1 MESKAIKG
9 LSPDGSF
16 RAVVVEATAAVQ
28 EAVDI
33 QFGQL
38 ENNPGV
44 DAVSELLCELLVATI
59 LVRVEMAP
67 KQRLQMTLRNA
78 EGSVFADSH
87 PDGKIRGVVSGRCPR
102 PGDDARLY
110 VARVLEDGQLH
121 QGLVESYESGISE
134 TLTQYM
140 LQSEQVVSVTGVR
153 ARVENGRVKYARGFL
168 VQMLPD
174 APPDVAERVIEG
186 IDALQAEWEIQD
198 PDLLLLDIL
207 GGVARVTATSPVYYG
222 CTCSEDTVL
231 MALKSLGPDDIQEM
245 KDAGEVLEIDCHY
258 CGKKYAIDPERI

>member
-1 MESKAIKG
+1 MDSKAIKG

-16 RAVVVEATAAVQ
+16 RAVVVEATAAAQ

-38 ENNPGV
+38 EKNAGV
-44 DAVSELLCELLVATI
+44 DAVAELLCELLVATV

-67 KQRLQMTLRNA
+67 KHRLQMTLRNA
-78 EGSVFADSH
+78 DGSVFADSH
-87 PDGKIRGVVSGRCPR
+87 PDGKIRGVVSGRCPQ
-102 PGDDARLY
+102 PGADARLY

-140 LQSEQVVSVTGVR
+140 LQSEQVISVTGVR
-153 ARVENGRVKYARGFL
+153 AGVEEGRVKYARGFL

-174 APPDVAERVIEG
+174 APPDVAAAVIEG
-186 IDALQAEWEIQD
+186 ISQLQPDWETQD
-198 PDLLLLDIL
+198 TDLLLLDIL
-207 GGVARVTATSPVYYG
+207 GGVARVTATSSVYYG
-222 CTCSEDTVL
+222 CTCSEETVL
-231 MALKSLGPDDIQEM
+231 MALKSLSPEDIQEM
-245 KDAGEVLEIDCHY
+245 KDAAEDLEIDCHY
-258 CGKKYAIDPERI
+258 CGQKYQINPERI